1 MREEFTHRKA
11 KVEGEIGDHFN
22 NLYDEDEDRAGQ
34 KINEATGKQINNTPV
49 VSGSDEKLTVQKI
62 KRGGSEDALGKLPE
76 KNDAAARW
84 LREHGDDM
92 REAA

>member
-11 KVEGEIGDHFN
+11 KLEGETGDHFN

-34 KINEATGKQINNTPV
+34 KINEATGKRINNTPV
-49 VSGSDEKLTVQKI
+49 VSGMDEQLTVQKI
-62 KRGGSEDALGKLPE
+62 KRGRSEDVLGKLSE

-84 LREHGDDM
+84 LREHGDDTQ
-92 REAA
+92 EAA